1 MEVTVP
7 ILVLSSKRPGEKTP
21 TYLLQPVFFTSPQ
34 TRDYNLGRGTAKLAA
49 TLRKTLKQFAESGK
63 HEWFSRYI
71 FCPALEGQRL
81 KLALELRNDHYK
93 ATFFVVTLKALGRHI
108 AFLPMLPD
116 TWFEIAAETT
126 LQDRAT
132 EVLTRYF
139 RDLERDGDDVAGVLR
154 RASLDGKAWLTT
166 VEFEVETAPKLQ
178 KTTKDLLASLFA
190 GESADGATELEN
202 TGRNLDRLYPDE
214 LTRCVCREDDVAEL
228 VRLLQARDRRPVLV
242 LGPRTVGKTALI
254 QEAVFRK
261 VDRQTSRFQNRRNT
275 WLISPQRL
283 ISGMSYVGQWENRLL
298 AILKECRKKDHVLYF
313 DDLVGM
319 FRAGVCRDSDLS
331 VAHVLKPVLEQRQ
344 VRIVAES
351 TPAAF
356 RVLRELDRSF
366 ADFFHVI
373 SLQEPAEETSLQV
386 LFSVIRRLERQY
398 RCQFE
403 LDVLPTVMDLARR
416 FSREQAFPGQPA
428 LMLHALASRNP
439 HKTITRQI
447 VLEDFE
453 SQSGLKVAFLD
464 ATQRLRREDIIA
476 GIQRMMVGQQPAV
489 EAAADVISI
498 AKARINDPERPWG
511 CFLFLGP
518 TGVGKTQCVKAIANE
533 LLGSP
538 DRMVRFDM
546 NEYLS
551 AGDVSRLVGT
561 LDSPEGLLTSAIR
574 RQPYSVVLLDEIEKA
589 HPAVFDLLLQV
600 LGEGRLTDALGRTAD
615 FRNAILILTSNL
627 GSQQAEN
634 SVGFQPSEVSKEQVY
649 LAAVE
654 KFFRPEFLN
663 RLDFIIPFDRLNE
676 TEIQE
681 ISRQAVEAL
690 GEREGFVRRKC
701 VLHPDD
707 SVLDYV
713 IARGFDPRWGARGV
727 RRMIEKDLMRP
738 VAAELSKTPATG
750 PTVVQLW
757 ASDDSIQVEA
767 HSLEEIE
774 LHDKTVS
781 QFSPESPEQ
790 ALGQLRS
797 GLNRVMEDC
806 QTHRPTGP
814 MTSGN
819 IRPEQFH
826 YLTLMEALKQL
837 ETQCQR
843 LTEQLGGIAQ
853 HQRLTSQG
861 ALSGIH
867 YSQRRPGRMH
877 LWRNDDSPSHRI
889 LREML
894 SADDVHDY
902 LNEVSQEAPREDA
915 NQDLANCFTRLALF
929 QALAPGNEGWRHE
942 RVLLFTRSLQVA
954 PLQRRQI
961 TQMLKEAFQFGSNQE
976 DPLADLGLEAEVLN
990 WGAKPKPDEEFP
1002 LSPATRELL
1011 ARVRSDVIC
1020 YEGLNA
1026 RQLLAGEVGTH
1037 LCVLHSGRLIPFQTA
1052 LRVVPAEDEL
1062 EEVIQAT
1069 LTEHLDW
1076 LTKKR
1081 EHQTEAGDP
1090 LFSLQPV
1097 VRIYDERG
1105 LILDLATGQSLEQA
1119 NLNTPGLLREL
1130 ILGRLPLPDPSSLTS
1145 H

>member
-7 ILVLSSKRPGEKTP
+7 ILVLSTKRPGEKTP
-21 TYLLQPVFFTSPQ
+21 TYILQPVFFPNPQ

-71 FCPALEGQRL
+71 FAPALEGQRL
-81 KLALELRNDHYK
+81 KLALELRNGHFK
-93 ATFFVVTLKALGRHI
+93 ATFYVVTLKALDRQI

-116 TWFEIAAETT
+116 TWFEVPAEMT

-139 RDLERDGDDVAGVLR
+139 RDLEKEGDDVAGVLR

-178 KTTKDLLASLFA
+178 ESTKDLLAALFA
-190 GESADGATELEN
+190 GESSDGATELEN
-202 TGRNLDRLYPDE
+202 TGRNLDLLYPDE
-214 LTRCVCREDDVAEL
+214 LTRSVCREEEVAEL
-228 VRLLQARDRRPVLV
+228 SRLLEARDRRPVLV
-242 LGPRTVGKTALI
+242 LGPRTVGKTTVI
-254 QEAVFRK
+254 HEAVFRK
-261 VDRQTSRFQNRRNT
+261 VDRQTSRFRNRRNT
-275 WLISPQRL
+275 WLLSPQRL

-298 AILKECRKKDHVLYF
+298 AILKECRKKDHILYF
-313 DDLVGM
+313 DDLVGL

-373 SLQEPAEETSLQV
+373 SLQEPAEEISLRV

-398 RCQFE
+398 RCQFD

-428 LMLHALASRNP
+428 LMLHGLASRNP
-439 HKTITRQI
+439 HKTITRQT

-453 SQSGLKVAFLD
+453 AQSGLKVAFLD
-464 ATQRLRREDIIA
+464 PTQRLRREDIIA
-476 GIQRMMVGQQPAV
+476 GIQRMMVGQRPAV

-511 CFLFLGP
+511 SFLFLGP

-538 DRMVRFDM
+538 DRMIRFDM

-561 LDSPEGLLTSAIR
+561 LDSPEGLLTAAIR

-615 FRNAILILTSNL
+615 FRNALLILTSNL

-649 LAAVE
+649 LAAAE

-663 RLDFIIPFDRLNE
+663 RLDFVIPFDRLNE
-676 TEIQE
+676 MEIHE

-701 VLHPDD
+701 ILHPDD

-738 VAAELSKTPATG
+738 VAAELSKTPAAG

-757 ASDDSIQVEA
+757 AADDSIHVEVN
-767 HSLEEIE
+767 SLEEIE
-774 LHDKTVS
+774 LHENTVG
-781 QFSPESPEQ
+781 QFTPVSPEQ
-790 ALGQLRS
+790 TLDQLHG
-797 GLNRVMEDC
+797 GLKRVMEDC

-826 YLTLMEALKQL
+826 YLTLMEALNHL
-837 ETQCQR
+837 ETQCQ
-843 LTEQLGGIAQ
+843 QLAEVFGGTAL
-853 HQRLTSQG
+853 HQRLSSKG
-861 ALSGIH
+861 ALSGIQF
-867 YSQRRPGRMH
+867 SQPRPGRMH
-877 LWRNDDSPSHRI
+877 IWRGDDMPSQRI

-894 SADDVHDY
+894 TAEDVHDY
-902 LNEVSQEAPREDA
+902 LEEVSGETPCENADS
-915 NQDLANCFTRLALF
+915 DLADCLTRLALF
-929 QALAPGNEGWRHE
+929 QALAPGEQGWRHE
-942 RVLLFTRSLQVA
+942 KVLLFTRSLQVA
-954 PLQRRQI
+954 PLQRRQL
-961 TQMLKEAFQFGSNQE
+961 TQMLKEAFQFGSDAE
-976 DPLADLGLEAEVLN
+976 DPLTDLGLEATVLR
-990 WGAKPKPDEEFP
+990 WDDKPKPDDEFS
-1002 LSPATRELL
+1002 LSPATRKLL
-1011 ARVRSDVIC
+1011 AQVRCDVIC
-1020 YEGLNA
+1020 FEGLSA
-1026 RQLLAGEVGTH
+1026 RQLLSGEVGTH

-1052 LRVVPAEDEL
+1052 LRSMPAEK
-1062 EEVIQAT
+1062 EVDGEVQAT
-1069 LTEHLDW
+1069 LTAHLDW
-1076 LTKKR
+1076 LAKKR
-1081 EHQTEAGDP
+1081 DEQTQEADP

-1097 VRIYDERG
+1097 VRIYDEQG

-1119 NLNTPGLLREL
+1119 NLNTPGLLRAL
-1130 ILGRLPLPDPSSLTS
+1130 ILARLPLPGETS
-1145 H
+1145 